1 MNPAAHILEIGS
13 SRIGQRYILGSNVPL
28 DNPNWS
34 GPWDC
39 AEFASW
45 CVYQAFGFLF
55 GVGATKNVAKA
66 EPYSGHWADDAKKY
80 GRVIAWEDA
89 LRIPGAALI
98 RVPKAGKI
106 GHVAFAMGD
115 GDRTLEARGAAFGV
129 GIFSGAAERTWSF
142 GCMLPGVD
150 YDDVATGTAEL
161 TAKPKLSTTGYLWEK
176 KPHFK
181 GANVLVLQRALQKKG
196 VDPGPIDGDFG
207 HQTHSALVSFQIASG
222 IEVDGVFGKNSA
234 DRLGLS
240 FPIVPTPADIAAYE
254 SLKTPKGPTEP
265 VVSQPQAAPIDTIAS
280 IQKQG
285 PFYVALTA
293 SGFSFKIGSAT
304 SYHDDM
310 SRVGL
315 RQGTQTI
322 QDTLQFGVYRAA
334 DFSALGQWAHFIEPT
349 LTAEGGARFATLNTY
364 DRAAFTFGAPQF
376 AAHTPR
382 ENLVEYVRLLLAL
395 PEAAHYFPD
404 LSLRPNAAGRTTIHL
419 VQGATFVDLERETE
433 VVRPNG
439 RKETQIVEFMRY
451 LNSSPTEV
459 DENELNAAARL
470 MLWLKLDTR
479 ARQFQIDVFVATM
492 KSKLAYVKNKVP
504 AFTGADW
511 EEALW
516 IMDIRHQGR
525 GSIQE
530 IAAALAKPDRIGAL
544 RQIGAAKYKSRV
556 DTVAAAVVTLKSS
569 GVLDGFHV

>member
-1 MNPAAHILEIGS
+1 MKPAEHILEIGS
-13 SRIGQRYILGSNVPL
+13 SRLGQQYILGANVPL
-28 DNPNWS
+28 NNPNWS

-55 GVGATKNVAKA
+55 GAGTAKNVTKA
-66 EPYSGHWADDAKKY
+66 EPYSGYWADDAKKF
-80 GRVIAWEDA
+80 GRIIAWQDA
-89 LRIPGAALI
+89 LGIPGAALI
-98 RVPKAGKI
+98 RAPKAGKI

-129 GIFSGAAERTWSF
+129 GIFPGAAQRTWSF
-142 GCMLPGVD
+142 GCLLPGVD
-150 YDDVATGTAEL
+150 YADVATGTAEL
-161 TAKPKLSTTGYLWEK
+161 AALPNPAGGYLWDK

-181 GANVLVLQRALQKKG
+181 GANVLVLQRALQQKG

-207 HQTHSALVSFQIASG
+207 HQTYSALVSFQLANG

-234 DRLGLS
+234 DKLGLS
-240 FPIVPTPADIAAYE
+240 FPILPTPSDIAAYE
-254 SLKTPKGPTEP
+254 SLKSRKSPAAP

-285 PFYVALTA
+285 NVYRAITA
-293 SGFSFKIGSAT
+293 SGLSFRIGSVT

-310 SRVGL
+310 RRVGL
-315 RQGTQTI
+315 MQGTQSI
-322 QDTLQFGVYRAA
+322 QDSSQFGVYKAA
-334 DFSALGQWAHFIEPT
+334 DFPAIGPWAHFIEPT

-382 ENLVEYVRLLLAL
+382 ENLIEYFRLLLAL
-395 PEAAHYFPD
+395 PEARYYFPD
-404 LSLRPNAAGRTTIHL
+404 LSLRPNAQARTTIHL
-419 VQGATFVDLERETE
+419 AQGGSFVDLEREVE

-439 RKETQIVEFMRY
+439 RKEVQLVDFMRY
-451 LNSSPTEV
+451 LNASPTAV
-459 DENELNAAARL
+459 DDNELNAAARL
-470 MLWLKLDTR
+470 MLWLRQDVRTR
-479 ARQFQIDVFVATM
+479 QLQIDVFVAAV
-492 KSKLAYVKNKVP
+492 KSKLAYVKTKVP

-511 EEALW
+511 EESLW
-516 IMDIRHQGR
+516 IMDMRHQGR
-525 GSIQE
+525 GSIQD
-530 IAAALAKPDRIGAL
+530 IAGALAKPNRIAAL
-544 RQIGAAKYKSRV
+544 HDIGAAKYGSRIV
-556 DTVAAAVVTLKSS
+556 TVSTAVAALKSS